1 MTAQIEEHGWTAV
14 PRDFKVLLQGKPYLK
29 EPTGILVDDIPWP
42 VDELVTKA
50 QEYAHGE
57 LGAQTYNH
65 SMRVYYFARA
75 IQETQFP
82 QHALSPRTLALACLL
97 HDIGTTHGNLR
108 ATRMSFEFYG
118 GMLALRLL
126 RGEGYGAGQ
135 SEAESVAET
144 VMRHQDIGETGKVS
158 FLTGLVQLATIY
170 GILLPCSEIWRSSGI
185 DGASQ
190 TTWAAMP
197 NLYTR
202 QHSRM

>member
-1 MTAQIEEHGWTAV
+1 
-14 PRDFKVLLQGKPYLK
+14 
-29 EPTGILVDDIPWP
+29 
-42 VDELVTKA
+42 
-50 QEYAHGE
+50 
-57 LGAQTYNH
+57 
-65 SMRVYYFARA
+65 
-75 IQETQFP
+75 
-82 QHALSPRTLALACLL
+82 
-97 HDIGTTHGNLR
+97 
-108 ATRMSFEFYG
+108 
-118 GMLALRLL
+118 MLALRLL